1 MLGLFYRKAQLLP
14 VDEMATSFPSFHPSS
29 VTNIISDKVKNVYT
43 FEGVDPITFVLVSA
57 ILFFAICCFS
67 AIGYLWYTKIFL
79 KERAL
84 EENELAVMGDGN
96 VDTVVSPMRA
106 QRPTAANKLEKK
118 APKAKPRASGFGF
131 GDVFQGGDS
140 IPMKL

>member
-1 MLGLFYRKAQLLP
+1 MTKHTHRQTRSK
-14 VDEMATSFPSFHPSS
+14 MATSFPTFHPSS
-29 VTNIISDKVKNVYT
+29 VTNIISDKVENVYT
-43 FEGVDPITFVLVSA
+43 FNGVDTITFVLVSA

-67 AIGYLWYTKIFL
+67 AIGYVWYTKIFL

-84 EENELAVMGDGN
+84 EENELAVLGN
-96 VDTVVSPMRA
+96 GNDTVVSPMRA
-106 QRPTAANKLEKK
+106 QRPTEKK
-118 APKAKPRASGFGF
+118 IPKPKARSSGFGF